1 MMLEPVAV
9 PDHVAANLVVDF
21 DFFALDQLDKDDIQ
35 IAWATLHSGPDIVWT
50 PRNGGHWIA
59 TRAEDIGA
67 MQLDYEHFSHKNFN
81 LPKNETDQHSL
92 PLGLDPPAHTPF
104 RRAIMP
110 AFQPKTIRALEA
122 VARDTAKALVADIAP
137 RGQCEFIADFA
148 KVLPINVFLGMVDL
162 PLEDRSFL
170 LEWAE
175 VAVRSPDLALRAQV
189 HGKMHAYLTPFIEAR
204 MQNPGEDVLSMV
216 ITSDINGRPPSRD
229 EVFGMSVL
237 LLFGGLD
244 TVASQL
250 GFIAL
255 HLARNPRDRQALIDN
270 PAMRS
275 RATEELLRRY
285 SLPNTA
291 RVLTKDYIYKG
302 IEFRAGDMI
311 QLPKCLYGLDDRV
324 NADPLT
330 VDFDRKPSEVK
341 HAAFGSGPHVC
352 PGAVL
357 ARREIMV
364 FMDEWLPLIPDF
376 AIDPDKPLVMKSGPV
391 NGVLELHL
399 EWKDHGNDRN

>member
-1 MMLEPVAV
+1 MMNQPHAASLAPTPENV
-9 PDHVAANLVVDF
+9 PSDLVVDF
-21 DFFALDQLDKDDIQ
+21 DFFALDQLGMEDVQ
-35 IAWATLHSGPDIVWT
+35 LAWAMLHKGPDIVWT

-59 TRAEDIGA
+59 TRGEDIDV

-81 LPKNETDQHSL
+81 LPRNEMDQYSL

-110 AFQPKTIRALEA
+110 AFQPRNIKLLEG
-122 VARDTAKALVADIAP
+122 VARETARKLVAEIAP
-137 RGQCEFIADFA
+137 RGHCEFIEDFA

-162 PLEDRSFL
+162 PLEDREFL
-170 LEWAE
+170 LPWAE
-175 VAVRSPDLALRAQV
+175 VAVRSPDIAARLEV
-189 HGKMHAYLTPFIEAR
+189 HAKMQAYLTPYIDAR
-204 MQNPGEDVLSMV
+204 MKNPGEDVISMV
-216 ITSDINGRPPSRD
+216 ITSDIGGRPPSRE
-229 EVFGMSVL
+229 EVFGMSTL

-250 GFIAL
+250 GFIAYF
-255 HLARNPRDRQALIDN
+255 LARNPSHRQALIEK
-270 PAMRS
+270 PEMRA

-291 RVLTKDYIYKG
+291 RVLTQDYAYKN
-302 IEFRAGDMI
+302 IQFRKGDII
-311 QLPKCLYGLDDRV
+311 QLPKCLYALDDRK
-324 NADPLT
+324 NENPT
-330 VDFDRKPSEVK
+330 KVDFDRKPSQVK
-341 HAAFGSGPHVC
+341 HAAFGAGPHVC

-376 AIDPDKPLVMKSGPV
+376 EVDTTKPLVIKSGPV

-399 EWKDHGNDRN
+399 KWDV